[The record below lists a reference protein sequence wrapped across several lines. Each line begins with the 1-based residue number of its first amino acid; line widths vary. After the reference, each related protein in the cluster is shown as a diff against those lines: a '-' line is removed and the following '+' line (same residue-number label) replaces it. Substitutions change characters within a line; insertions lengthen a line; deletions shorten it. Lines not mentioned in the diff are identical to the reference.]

1 MMRNLLFI
9 FISLLC
15 FTVPA
20 RAIGDSSENPAVV
33 KVYPNPSTGLF
44 YFQLPAVTKQVLLEV
59 YNPLGALVQK
69 KVFESQQ
76 QLTVDL
82 RNQAKGLYYLKV
94 NGQKAIPV
102 VVI

>member
-1 MMRNLLFI
+1 MMRNLLLI
-9 FISLLC
+9 FISLLF
-15 FTVPA
+15 FTMPVKA
-20 RAIGDSSENPAVV
+20 GDSSENPAVI
-33 KVYPNPSTGLF
+33 KVYPNPSTGIV
-44 YFQLPAVTKQVLLEV
+44 YFHLPAVTKQVLLEV

-69 KVFESQQ
+69 QVFESQQ

-102 VVI
+102 VII